1 MFILSFALLFILL
14 LKVPLSNTSMPPQQL
29 NVPDISTENPY
40 KKGEIE
46 RIILHTLIGKLNFKV
61 V

>member
-14 LKVPLSNTSMPPQQL
+14 LKVPISYMPPQQL

-40 KKGEIE
+40 KQGEIE

>member
-14 LKVPLSNTSMPPQQL
+14 LKVLISYLPPQQL
-29 NVPDISTENPY
+29 NVPDISTENQY